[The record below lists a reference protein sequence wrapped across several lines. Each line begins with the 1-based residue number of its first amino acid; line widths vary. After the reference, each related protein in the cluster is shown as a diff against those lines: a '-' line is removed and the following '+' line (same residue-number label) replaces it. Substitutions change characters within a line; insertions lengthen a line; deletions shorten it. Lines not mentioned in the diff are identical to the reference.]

1 MSISVPACLG
11 DPVSVSGGW
20 RVCGPE
26 QRSRS
31 LVFVKWP
38 CMAPSIRSPE
48 NNSLSASVCILTH
61 RCVRGHMEPP
71 PVSDC
76 RPTGAEPDLAGTR
89 PTCSP
94 EWTENTEG
102 TTGPQEE
109 VPMDQKLSGCAGD
122 LACSLEFCPQPQGW
136 VALLL
141 STPESALG
149 NKAAGVHR
157 PVKEGR

>member
-1 MSISVPACLG
+1 MKWSCFAP
-11 DPVSVSGGW
+11 
-20 RVCGPE
+20 
-26 QRSRS
+26 
-31 LVFVKWP
+31 FV
-38 CMAPSIRSPE
+38 RSPE
-48 NNSLSASVCILTH
+48 NYFLSASMPILTH
-61 RCVRGHMEPP
+61 RCARSHMEPP
-71 PVSDC
+71 PVSHC
-76 RPTGAEPDLAGTR
+76 GPTGADPDLTSTC
-89 PTCSP
+89 PTCSA